1 MAKFCRRDHLSSERN
16 LFHHGLIRILVE
28 FQLKKKNNSWE
39 SFISRN
45 DFLENPKSTT
55 QNRDFTS
62 KFKSIDSMVSQ
73 TSVSNCLSPRITRRQ
88 FIKFNLKSQSIL
100 ESNNK
105 KGSCLQR
112 SDSKI
117 VEPTKQNEEVPSSP
131 ISDMNFETPISGPLK
146 DTDKSQVVKAKRQG
160 RLICRKLRNKSRKVS
175 NFDSPITIIDDE
187 HEETEAC
194 FQSVKDKTTPI

>member
-1 MAKFCRRDHLSSERN
+1 
-16 LFHHGLIRILVE
+16 
-28 FQLKKKNNSWE
+28 
-39 SFISRN
+39 
-45 DFLENPKSTT
+45 
-55 QNRDFTS
+55 
-62 KFKSIDSMVSQ
+62 MVSQ

-146 DTDKSQVVKAKRQG
+146 DRDKSQVVKAKRQG
-160 RLICRKLRNKSRKVS
+160 RLICRKAQ
-175 NFDSPITIIDDE
+175 E
-187 HEETEAC
+187 
-194 FQSVKDKTTPI
+194 

>member
-1 MAKFCRRDHLSSERN
+1 
-16 LFHHGLIRILVE
+16 
-28 FQLKKKNNSWE
+28 
-39 SFISRN
+39 
-45 DFLENPKSTT
+45 
-55 QNRDFTS
+55 
-62 KFKSIDSMVSQ
+62 MVSQ

-131 ISDMNFETPISGPLK
+131 ISDMNFETPILGPLK
-146 DTDKSQVVKAKRQG
+146 DTDKSQVVKARRQG

-187 HEETEAC
+187 HEETEAS